1 MKEKKPID
9 YAYLV
14 TLAQCG
20 DQDAA
25 TQLFNATKD
34 TMLSVAMALVRNEE
48 VAKDI
53 VQDAYVSGFMHLDR
67 LQDPSQYRAWMKK
80 IVTNTAK
87 NYLKRKKPIL
97 FAEMANEDGEVEFR
111 EERIDHLPELDM
123 DRKETA
129 RIVDSILDTLPEDQR
144 LVLVMHFINDMPIRE
159 IAQQLGIP
167 ENTVKSRMLYGK
179 KKVETRVRDL
189 EKNGVKLYSLA
200 PLPFLLAL
208 MSTDAS
214 ADAISTAGVLENIL
228 AKSFGSAAAGA
239 SAAAAG
245 IKTASAANYASA
257 GVKTGAKAAGKT
269 AAKAAAK
276 SGAKALGTKIAA
288 GALAVTMV
296 GGGAAYAMN
305 KLAAPKDPYAAFEGY
320 YVAEDGCYAVIER
333 TTSWYSIG
341 ERWSPEKPAEGAS
354 LLVRHE
360 CGREYENPD
369 GKLYTGFYST
379 NDELEVDGNTLIIH
393 WPDEEFQIVREE
405 EGISFHGEQSSGDGI
420 FYTPDSYREKF
431 GEEQWQMTTRGGRG
445 ALARDAYQAVITEYT
460 EVLCA
465 DSADILA
472 NPDAYNKEYLLS
484 HYPDVRSYHRN
495 HNMEFYYAYYDID
508 HDGTEELL
516 FGASTE
522 GGPIEVVKV
531 FGFDGYRP
539 WFLSDINPV
548 VTDASVTIY
557 QDGRIRLRSPGE
569 DGTKMYEGWQ
579 LLQGYHSVMTEPST
593 APEVTDF
600 FWQKMDLSVPY
611 VLEPT
616 QPEEPEQAITPQ
628 LPVLPEVTGPKEHV
642 VYQQVLE
649 DYLIT
654 LFAED
659 SAYYADLD
667 SFVFGNRA
675 SVSNYHSSRG
685 TEYAYEFYYA
695 YYDIDHD
702 GTDELL
708 IGISGGEYAP
718 ELVDIHDYDGRIL
731 VDVMGDPTLGSGRTS
746 LKLYQDSTICFSY
759 STGASGWAEEW
770 YRIEG
775 HSKTP
780 CAPSSAQEV
789 TDIVWQNLT
798 GTGPIPGANPGGQT
812 TAAGTFDTIRS
823 RIREACLVTD
833 YDSDPSYYDIAYA
846 DLGPGIMWMLCNR
859 DDGVHTLNVF
869 AVEFDID
876 GDGED
881 ELCIARG
888 VTTQHNVNVFAVY
901 DRTAD
906 GIVPI
911 YGDAVFTYLEPFPDG
926 QLPVDWM
933 EWEYLTM

>member
-1 MKEKKPID
+1 MKEKKTID

-87 NYLKRKKPIL
+87 NYLKRKKPLL
-97 FAEMANEDGEVEFR
+97 FAEMANEDGEVDFR
-111 EERIDHLPELDM
+111 EERIDHLPELAM
-123 DRKETA
+123 DRAETV
-129 RIVDSILDTLPEDQR
+129 RIVDSILDTLPDDQR

-159 IAQQLGIP
+159 IAQSLGIP
-167 ENTVKSRMLYGK
+167 ENTVKSRILYGK

-288 GALAVTMV
+288 GALAATMV

-305 KLAAPKDPYAAFEGY
+305 RLAAPKDPYAAFEGY

-360 CGREYENPD
+360 CGRECENPD
-369 GKLYTGFYST
+369 GKLYTGLYST

-393 WPDEEFQIVREE
+393 WPGEEFQIVREE
-405 EGISFHGEQSSGDGI
+405 EGISFHGETSSGDGI

-431 GEEQWQMTTRGGRG
+431 GEEQWQMTIRGGRG
-445 ALARDAYQAVITEYT
+445 ALARDAYQAVIQEYT

-484 HYPDVRSYHRN
+484 HYPDVRNYHRN

-508 HDGTEELL
+508 HDGTDELL
-516 FGASTE
+516 FGAST
-522 GGPIEVVKV
+522 GG
-531 FGFDGYRP
+531 RP
-539 WFLSDINPV
+539 
-548 VTDASVTIY
+548 
-557 QDGRIRLRSPGE
+557 
-569 DGTKMYEGWQ
+569 
-579 LLQGYHSVMTEPST
+579 H
-593 APEVTDF
+593 
-600 FWQKMDLSVPY
+600 
-611 VLEPT
+611 
-616 QPEEPEQAITPQ
+616 
-628 LPVLPEVTGPKEHV
+628 
-642 VYQQVLE
+642 
-649 DYLIT
+649 
-654 LFAED
+654 
-659 SAYYADLD
+659 
-667 SFVFGNRA
+667 
-675 SVSNYHSSRG
+675 
-685 TEYAYEFYYA
+685 
-695 YYDIDHD
+695 
-702 GTDELL
+702 
-708 IGISGGEYAP
+708 
-718 ELVDIHDYDGRIL
+718 
-731 VDVMGDPTLGSGRTS
+731 
-746 LKLYQDSTICFSY
+746 
-759 STGASGWAEEW
+759 
-770 YRIEG
+770 
-775 HSKTP
+775 
-780 CAPSSAQEV
+780 
-789 TDIVWQNLT
+789 
-798 GTGPIPGANPGGQT
+798 
-812 TAAGTFDTIRS
+812 
-823 RIREACLVTD
+823 
-833 YDSDPSYYDIAYA
+833 
-846 DLGPGIMWMLCNR
+846 
-859 DDGVHTLNVF
+859 
-869 AVEFDID
+869 
-876 GDGED
+876 
-881 ELCIARG
+881 
-888 VTTQHNVNVFAVY
+888 
-901 DRTAD
+901 
-906 GIVPI
+906 
-911 YGDAVFTYLEPFPDG
+911 
-926 QLPVDWM
+926 
-933 EWEYLTM
+933 